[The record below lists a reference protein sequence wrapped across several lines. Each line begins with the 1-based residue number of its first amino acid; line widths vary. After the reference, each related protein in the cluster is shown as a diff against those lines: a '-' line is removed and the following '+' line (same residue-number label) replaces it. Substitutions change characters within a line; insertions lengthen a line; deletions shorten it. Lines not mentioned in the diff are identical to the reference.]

1 MKLLILEILCLSLLS
16 GCASAKE
23 AECYNT
29 SKVLITDLYN
39 KFPINSDEVVENKN
53 SIGKSLVF

>member
-29 SKVLITDLYN
+29 SKALITDLYN
-39 KFPINSDEVVENKN
+39 KFPINGDEVIENKN
-53 SIGKSLVF
+53 I